1 MVISDLTKQAL
12 IASFKKLLETEPFD
26 KITISDITNDC
37 GLSRQTF
44 YYHFR
49 DIFDMIRW
57 IYNSESLNEIG
68 GRGGYGTWQDKIR
81 ELFDYT
87 LNNKSLILG
96 TFNSKCRNDLVGYYM
111 DVSIRKISDIVEMKS
126 DGDIAEKDKK
136 FIASVYA
143 YAFVGIMVDW
153 ISDGMK
159 ESSEEMVDRVYKIVM
174 SNFDRTL
181 AAFRQPRLY

>member
-1 MVISDLTKQAL
+1 MSDLTKQAL

-68 GRGGYGTWQDKIR
+68 DREGYGTWQDKIR

>member
-1 MVISDLTKQAL
+1 MSDLTKQAL

-136 FIASVYA
+136 FIACVYA

>member
-1 MVISDLTKQAL
+1 MSDLTKQAL

-159 ESSEEMVDRVYKIVM
+159 ESSEEMVDRVYKIIM
-174 SNFDRTL
+174 SNFNRTL

>member
-1 MVISDLTKQAL
+1 MSDLTKQAL

-143 YAFVGIMVDW
+143 YAFVVIMVDW

>member
-1 MVISDLTKQAL
+1 MSDLTKQAL

-159 ESSEEMVDRVYKIVM
+159 ESSEEMVGRVYKIVM

>member
-1 MVISDLTKQAL
+1 MSDLTKQAL

-37 GLSRQTF
+37 GLSRQSF

>member
-1 MVISDLTKQAL
+1 MSDLTKQAL

-37 GLSRQTF
+37 GLSRQTI

-57 IYNSESLNEIG
+57 IYKSESLNEIG

>member
-1 MVISDLTKQAL
+1 MSDLTKQAL

-111 DVSIRKISDIVEMKS
+111 DVSIRKISDIVETKS

>member
-1 MVISDLTKQAL
+1 MSDLTKQAL
-12 IASFKKLLETEPFD
+12 IASFKKLLETEQFD

-143 YAFVGIMVDW
+143 YAFVGIIVDW

>member
-1 MVISDLTKQAL
+1 MSDLTKQAL

-26 KITISDITNDC
+26 KITISDIANDC

-96 TFNSKCRNDLVGYYM
+96 TFNSKCRNDLVGYYV

-153 ISDGMK
+153 ISDEMK

>member
-1 MVISDLTKQAL
+1 MSDLTKQAL

-26 KITISDITNDC
+26 KITISEITNDC

>member
-1 MVISDLTKQAL
+1 MSDLTKQAL

-111 DVSIRKISDIVEMKS
+111 DVSIRKISDIVEMKF

-159 ESSEEMVDRVYKIVM
+159 ESSEEMVDRVYKIIM

>member
-1 MVISDLTKQAL
+1 MSDLTKQAL

-37 GLSRQTF
+37 DLSRQTF

>member
-1 MVISDLTKQAL
+1 MSDLTKQAL

-159 ESSEEMVDRVYKIVM
+159 ESSEEMVDLVYKIVM